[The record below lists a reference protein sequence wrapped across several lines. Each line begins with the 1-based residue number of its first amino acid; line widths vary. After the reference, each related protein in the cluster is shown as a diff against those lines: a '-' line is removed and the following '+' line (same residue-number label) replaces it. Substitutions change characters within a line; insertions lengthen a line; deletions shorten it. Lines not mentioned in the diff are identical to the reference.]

1 MLARQIIPIN
11 PSRAKFRQLAL
22 MLQEGL
28 GGHGKEVQP
37 NHWMFEV
44 KTKKNRTQLI
54 HFLLKEQSAGEEDSS
69 RLVIDS
75 PIGRMPHR
83 FNLEWLMR
91 ENAGLDVGA
100 ICIEDFR
107 NEDNELVTYLTHRAS
122 HRVDAADLDSIWETI
137 QKVAYVADGLEE
149 DIFAHDVC

>member
-11 PSRAKFRQLAL
+11 PSRAKFRQLAFQ
-22 MLQEGL
+22 LQEGL
-28 GGHGKEVQP
+28 GGHGREVQP
-37 NHWMFEV
+37 HHWMFEV
-44 KTKKNRTQLI
+44 QTRKQRSQVI
-54 HFLLKEQSAGEEDSS
+54 HFILKEQSDGEDS
-69 RLVIDS
+69 RVIIDS
-75 PIGRMPHR
+75 PIGQMPHR
-83 FNLEWLMR
+83 FGLEWLMR

-107 NEDNELVTYLTHRAS
+107 DEENQLVTYLTHRAS
-122 HRVDAADLDSIWETI
+122 HRIDTADFDGIWEMI